1 MAAPVSR
8 FAASPDAAADK
19 LLLSRFIYIEEQ
31 ESVEGQSSAS
41 MNVRSEGR
49 SLSRKT
55 SHALHDHSLPQTNR
69 SPLPEHSSEQRVS

>member
-1 MAAPVSR
+1 MAAAVSR
-8 FAASPDAAADK
+8 FAASPADVAADK
-19 LLLSRFIYIEEQ
+19 LLMSPFIYIEKQ

-55 SHALHDHSLPQTNR
+55 SHALHDHSLPKQTVH
-69 SPLPEHSSEQRVS
+69 HSS